1 MKRVDSKAAARR
13 EKIQKIAK
21 LVVAM
26 SDDQRQLLVSRVGAI
41 VTVEGHPLT
50 VRNACMLALQREG
63 VSVVGGYRQWQ
74 AAGRQVRKGEKSLG
88 ILAPRQFNKESE
100 DGTVK
105 TGVYFQTVAVFDVSQ
120 TEPAEVL
127 AEV

>member
-1 MKRVDSKAAARR
+1 MKRDSKAAARR
-13 EKIQKIAK
+13 EKIQRIAK
-21 LVVAM
+21 AVVAM
-26 SDDQRQLLVSRVGAI
+26 DDNQRQALVGQVGSI
-41 VTVEGHPLT
+41 MTVEGHSLT

-88 ILAPRQFNKESE
+88 ILAPRQFSKESE

-105 TGVYFQTVAVFDVSQ
+105 AGVYFQTAAVFDVSQ

-127 AEV
+127 VEV